1 MCLLILTDDT
11 VDTSKETKTRWWAYN
26 NGAAIDSLVAWLN
39 PKLKVER
46 ALKTSIFHWREN
58 VLAKFHEILHESNQE
73 KLNRGSSGNGAGE
86 SLKKE
91 WAPKRFPTLKATS
104 ILQMRYGSSS
114 FSDKAMNKKSVMPM
128 EGRVIRCSCLEPL
141 WRYKWHCQACHET
154 YESSAELESHKTACP
169 DAVATHSSGKKK
181 QKGTGKVEN
190 NLTPEKGKKKSKS
203 VTPKNEGTR
212 RVLEKEDSGVH
223 DCEENSWVPEES
235 TGPPTLQKPATRSKR
250 PASSHLYNPED
261 DLDDNPDVLGALAVP
276 EEPVED
282 AFFLSD
288 FQDGNPAM
296 DDIESEDFRM
306 GFTSYSTLLQD
317 DEWEANLRPERSELK
332 RKKHGSGKKS
342 SKQPPTQGTSELALA
357 NFDYAS
363 LPMTFPTP
371 DSTRDRINQIGCIA
385 DQGPTFAPA
394 LHFAPAFDPSLKM
407 YHDPNETPTD
417 AVEFP
422 GSSSQNG
429 SPIGEFDAKDFAEG
443 GLDAVSWYDPQTS
456 GEVPPD
462 VVFVPDTG
470 DTEPVVQ
477 PGFEWGELVGLPKME
492 YAEEY
497 VDSGRDVNVSGEVE
511 DPSNVG
517 CAVNVSGDVEG
528 PSNDGSALNANGGG
542 NNPLSDDPQLRCTL
556 NATGEE
562 EAVFSID
569 EVRPTSDLV
578 EPLDLAPTSVPE
590 ALPAQ
595 NLDVQPESVAA
606 EVKAVVPSFVPS
618 MKKQSKKFAAPE
630 SSLRPLVGEQFGV
643 LTGLKMRLLDMEA
656 AMGVDALVPPK
667 SAPTR
672 RRAWRSLVKS
682 AQCIYE
688 V

>member
-1 MCLLILTDDT
+1 L
-11 VDTSKETKTRWWAYN
+11 
-26 NGAAIDSLVAWLN
+26 
-39 PKLKVER
+39 
-46 ALKTSIFHWREN
+46 
-58 VLAKFHEILHESNQE
+58 
-73 KLNRGSSGNGAGE
+73 
-86 SLKKE
+86 
-91 WAPKRFPTLKATS
+91 KRFPASKATS
-104 ILQMRYGSSS
+104 ILHMRYGSTS
-114 FSDKAMNKKSVMPM
+114 FSDRAMYKKSAMPM

-141 WRYKWHCQACHET
+141 WKYKWHCHACHET
-154 YESSAELESHKTACP
+154 YESSAELEGHKAACP
-169 DAVATHSSGKKK
+169 DAVAPHSSGKK
-181 QKGTGKVEN
+181 QKGSGKVKN
-190 NLTPEKGKKKSKS
+190 NLTPVKEKKNLTPVKGKKKSKS
-203 VTPKNEGTR
+203 VTPRKEGTR
-212 RVLEKEDSGVH
+212 RILEREDTGE
-223 DCEENSWVPEES
+223 DACEENSWMPEES
-235 TGPPTLQKPATRSKR
+235 TEPPTLPKPPTLQRPSTRSKR
-250 PASSHLYNPED
+250 QATPHLYNPD
-261 DLDDNPDVLGALAVP
+261 DGLDDDPYAFGDFVVP

-288 FQDGNPAM
+288 FQDGNPGM
-296 DDIESEDFRM
+296 GDIESEDFRL
-306 GFTSYSTLLQD
+306 GFGSYSSLLQD

-332 RKKHGSGKKS
+332 RKKQGSSKKS

-407 YHDPNETPTD
+407 HPNPNESPTD
-417 AVEFP
+417 TVEFP

-429 SPIGEFDAKDFAEG
+429 SPNGEFQSKDFVEG
-443 GLDAVSWYDPQTS
+443 GLDAVSWYDPHTS

-462 VVFVPDTG
+462 VAFVPDA
-470 DTEPVVQ
+470 EPVLQ
-477 PGFEWGELVGLPKME
+477 PEFEWGELIGLPKME
-492 YAEEY
+492 YAEEH
-497 VDSGRDVNVSGEVE
+497 VPLMG
-511 DPSNVG
+511 
-517 CAVNVSGDVEG
+517 AVNVKSEEEG
-528 PSNDGSALNANGGG
+528 PSNGGG
-542 NNPLSDDPQLRCTL
+542 AVNAGGELEVPSDDGCALKGNVGGDNSLSNNPQVTCTL

-562 EAVFSID
+562 AVFPVD
-569 EVRPTSDLV
+569 EVRPISDF
-578 EPLDLAPTSVPE
+578 EPPLDLTPE
-590 ALPAQ
+590 TLPAQ
-595 NLDVQPESVAA
+595 NLDVQPESVAAA

-656 AMGVDALVPPK
+656 AMGSDALVPPK

-688 V
+688 VLTYSFASL